1 VTFHSPIAALRP
13 AAASLCRA
21 RHAGMAALV
30 LAALASAFVSGP
42 AVAAEETAALLNRA
56 ATAARQ
62 LNYTGTLVYQH
73 AGRVENSRLVH
84 LNESGKEFEKLVNLE
99 GPAREVIRS
108 NGEVRCYYPD
118 AKVVR
123 IEPRTFRNAFP
134 SLSPQQQKALTDYYE
149 VRKAEVDRVA
159 GLDVQAWIFEPKDG
173 LRYGQKLWFERT
185 TGLLLKARTQN
196 ERNEPVEQFT
206 FTDIA
211 IGGKL
216 DRDMV
221 KPTWP
226 PAPPAWQVHEAGPGE
241 ADAADTGWVIRAA
254 PPGFSRVAEGYRAL
268 RGKRSPVAHIVYSDG
283 LVAVSVFVE
292 PAGGVHPVGLLQQGG
307 VNVFVR
313 DADGFVVT
321 ALGEAPA
328 ATIRQIAN
336 SVTRR

>member
-1 VTFHSPIAALRP
+1 MTAYPAMAANVTAAAL
-13 AAASLCRA
+13 LCRA
-21 RHAGMAALV
+21 RRTGAVTL
-30 LAALASAFVSGP
+30 ALALLLIAPF
-42 AVAAEETAALLNRA
+42 AVAQDANALLTRA
-56 ATAARQ
+56 AAAARL

-73 AGRVENSRLVH
+73 AGRVETTRLVH
-84 LNESGKEFEKLVNLE
+84 LNDAGSEFEKLVNLE

-108 NGEVRCYYPD
+108 KGEVRCYYPD

-134 SLSPQQQKALTDYYE
+134 SLSPQQQKALTEYYE
-149 VRKAEVDRVA
+149 LRKAEPDRVA
-159 GLDVQAWIFEPKDG
+159 GLDAQAWLFEPKDG

-185 TGLLLKARTQN
+185 TGLLLKARIQN
-196 ERNEPVEQFT
+196 ERSEPVEQFT

-211 IGGKL
+211 IGGKV
-216 DRDMV
+216 DREMV
-221 KPTWP
+221 RPTWP
-226 PAPPAWQVHEAGPGE
+226 PEPAAWQVHEAGPAE
-241 ADAADTGWVIRAA
+241 ADAADTGWTVRAA
-254 PPGFSRVAEGYRAL
+254 PPGFSRVAEGYRTL

-313 DADGFVVT
+313 DADGYVVT

-328 ATIRQIAN
+328 MTIRQIAN
-336 SVTRR
+336 SVARR

>member
-1 VTFHSPIAALRP
+1 MTAYLA
-13 AAASLCRA
+13 
-21 RHAGMAALV
+21 MAANV
-30 LAALASAFVSGP
+30 TA
-42 AVAAEETAALLNRA
+42 AALLCHARRTGAVTLALALLLIAPFAVAQDANALLTRA
-56 ATAARQ
+56 AAAARL

-73 AGRVENSRLVH
+73 AGRVETTRLVH
-84 LNESGKEFEKLVNLE
+84 LNDAGSEFEKLVNLE

-108 NGEVRCYYPD
+108 KGEVRCYYPD

-134 SLSPQQQKALTDYYE
+134 SLSPQQQKALTEYYE
-149 VRKAEVDRVA
+149 LRKAEPDRVA
-159 GLDVQAWIFEPKDG
+159 GLDAQAWLFEPKDG

-185 TGLLLKARTQN
+185 TGLLLKARIQN
-196 ERNEPVEQFT
+196 ERSEPVEQFT

-211 IGGKL
+211 IGGKV
-216 DRDMV
+216 DREMV
-221 KPTWP
+221 RPTWP
-226 PAPPAWQVHEAGPGE
+226 PEPAAWQVHEAGPAE
-241 ADAADTGWVIRAA
+241 ADAADTGWTVRAA
-254 PPGFSRVAEGYRAL
+254 PPGFSRVAEGYRTL

-313 DADGFVVT
+313 DADGYVVT

-328 ATIRQIAN
+328 MTIRQIAN
-336 SVTRR
+336 SVARR

>member
-1 VTFHSPIAALRP
+1 MTAYP
-13 AAASLCRA
+13 A
-21 RHAGMAALV
+21 MAANV
-30 LAALASAFVSGP
+30 TA
-42 AVAAEETAALLNRA
+42 AALLCHARRTGTVTLALALLLIAPFAVAQDANALLTRA
-56 ATAARQ
+56 AAAARL

-73 AGRVENSRLVH
+73 AGRVETTRLVH
-84 LNESGKEFEKLVNLE
+84 LNDAGSEFEKLVNLE

-108 NGEVRCYYPD
+108 KGEVRCYYPD

-134 SLSPQQQKALTDYYE
+134 SLSPQQQKALTEYYE
-149 VRKAEVDRVA
+149 LRKAEPDRVA
-159 GLDVQAWIFEPKDG
+159 GLDAQAWLFEPKDG

-185 TGLLLKARTQN
+185 TGLLLKARIQN
-196 ERNEPVEQFT
+196 ERSEPVEQFT

-211 IGGKL
+211 IGGKV
-216 DRDMV
+216 DREMV
-221 KPTWP
+221 RPTWP
-226 PAPPAWQVHEAGPGE
+226 PEPAAWQVHEAGPAE
-241 ADAADTGWVIRAA
+241 ADAADTGWTVRAA
-254 PPGFSRVAEGYRAL
+254 PPGFSRVAEGYRTL

-313 DADGFVVT
+313 DADGYVVT

-328 ATIRQIAN
+328 MTIRQIAN
-336 SVTRR
+336 SVARR

>member
-1 VTFHSPIAALRP
+1 MIGIPRIAHGALAAAAL
-13 AAASLCRA
+13 
-21 RHAGMAALV
+21 AALV
-30 LAALASAFVSGP
+30 LASGVSAQDAG
-42 AVAAEETAALLNRA
+42 ALLERA
-56 ATAARQ
+56 ATAARV

-73 AGRVENSRLVH
+73 AGRVETSRLVH
-84 LNESGKEFEKLVNLE
+84 VNDAGKEFEKLVNLE

-118 AKVVR
+118 AKIVR

-134 SLSPQQQKALTDYYE
+134 SLSPQQQKALTEYYE
-149 VRKAEVDRVA
+149 ARRAEADRVA
-159 GLDVQAWIFEPKDG
+159 GLDAQAWIFEPKDG

-185 TGLLLKARTQN
+185 TGLLLKARIQN

-206 FTDIA
+206 FTDMA
-211 IGGKL
+211 IGGRL

-221 KPTWP
+221 RPSWP

-241 ADAADTGWVIRAA
+241 ADAADTGWVVRAA
-254 PPGFSRVAEGYRAL
+254 PPGFSRVAEGYRTL

-292 PAGGVHPVGLLQQGG
+292 SAGGVHPVGLLQQGG
-307 VNVFVR
+307 INVFVR

-336 SVTRR
+336 SVARR

>member
-1 VTFHSPIAALRP
+1 MAAHVR
-13 AAASLCRA
+13 AAAIVCRA
-21 RHAGMAALV
+21 RRAGAVAFALITCAFAE
-30 LAALASAFVSGP
+30 LAAAQDA
-42 AVAAEETAALLNRA
+42 TALLNRA
-56 ATAARQ
+56 ATAARL

-73 AGRVENSRLVH
+73 SGRVETTRLVH
-84 LNESGKEFEKLVNLE
+84 LNEGGKEFEKLVNLE

-108 NGEVRCYYPD
+108 DGEVRCYYPD

-134 SLSPQQQKALTDYYE
+134 SLSAQQQKALTEYYE
-149 VRKAEVDRVA
+149 LRKAEVDRVA
-159 GLDVQAWIFEPKDG
+159 GLDVQAWVFEPKDG
-173 LRYGQKLWFERT
+173 LRYGQKLWFERV
-185 TGLLLKARTQN
+185 TGLLLKARIQN
-196 ERNEPVEQFT
+196 ERNEPVEVFT

-211 IGGKL
+211 IGGKM
-216 DRDMV
+216 DHDMV

-226 PAPPAWQVHEAGPGE
+226 PAPPAWQVHDAGPAE
-241 ADAADTGWVIRAA
+241 ADAADTGWVIRGA

-292 PAGGVHPVGLLQQGG
+292 PASGVHPVGLLQQGG

-313 DADGFVVT
+313 DADGYVVT

-328 ATIRQIAN
+328 TTIRQIAN
-336 SVTRR
+336 SVSRR

>member
-1 VTFHSPIAALRP
+1 MAAHVR
-13 AAASLCRA
+13 AAAIVCRA
-21 RHAGMAALV
+21 RRAGAVAFALITCAFAE
-30 LAALASAFVSGP
+30 LAAAQDAN
-42 AVAAEETAALLNRA
+42 ALLNRA
-56 ATAARQ
+56 ATAARL

-73 AGRVENSRLVH
+73 AGRVETTRLVH
-84 LNESGKEFEKLVNLE
+84 LNEGGKEFEKLVNLE

-108 NGEVRCYYPD
+108 DGEVRCYYPD

-134 SLSPQQQKALTDYYE
+134 SLSPQQQKALTEYYE
-149 VRKAEVDRVA
+149 LRKAEVDRVA
-159 GLDVQAWIFEPKDG
+159 GLDVQAWVFEPKDG
-173 LRYGQKLWFERT
+173 LRYGQKLWFERV
-185 TGLLLKARTQN
+185 TGLLLKARIQN
-196 ERNEPVEQFT
+196 ERNEPVEVFT

-211 IGGKL
+211 IGGKM
-216 DRDMV
+216 DHDMV

-226 PAPPAWQVHEAGPGE
+226 PAPPAWQVHDAGPAE
-241 ADAADTGWVIRAA
+241 ADAADTGWVIRGA

-292 PAGGVHPVGLLQQGG
+292 PASGVHPVGLLQQGG

-313 DADGFVVT
+313 DADGYVVT

-328 ATIRQIAN
+328 TTIRQIAN
-336 SVTRR
+336 SVSRR